1 MKNSVLFAVWAVL
14 YVICTMLGLVPMDG
28 GFGSALTVFLSI
40 LFFLPGGMLVYRG
53 VKGKNAKLLRA
64 VRIISVASLALT
76 LALLVASFLS
86 VLAPQSVGNMIHAF
100 LTLVSTPMISLGNW
114 FISLFLRACL
124 LMSTLVFKKRR

>member
-14 YVICTMLGLVPMDG
+14 YVMCTLLGLVPMDG

-64 VRIISVASLALT
+64 VRIISSPL
-76 LALLVASFLS
+76 
-86 VLAPQSVGNMIHAF
+86 
-100 LTLVSTPMISLGNW
+100 W
-114 FISLFLRACL
+114 R
-124 LMSTLVFKKRR
+124 

>member
-114 FISLFLRACL
+114 FISLFLWACL

>member
-14 YVICTMLGLVPMDG
+14 YVICTLLGLVPMDG

-53 VKGKNAKLLRA
+53 VKGENAKLLRA
-64 VRIISVASLALT
+64 VRIISIASLALT
-76 LALLVASFLS
+76 LTLLVASFLS

-114 FISLFLRACL
+114 FISLFLWACL

>member
-14 YVICTMLGLVPMDG
+14 YVICTLLGLVPMDG

-53 VKGKNAKLLRA
+53 VKGKNRKLLRA
-64 VRIISVASLALT
+64 VRIISIASLALT
-76 LALLVASFLS
+76 LTLLVASFLS

-114 FISLFLRACL
+114 FISLFLWACL